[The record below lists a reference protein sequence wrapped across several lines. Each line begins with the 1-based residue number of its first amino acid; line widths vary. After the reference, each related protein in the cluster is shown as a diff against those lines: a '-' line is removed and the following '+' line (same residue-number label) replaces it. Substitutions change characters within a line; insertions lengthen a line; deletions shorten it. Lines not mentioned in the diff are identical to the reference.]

1 MPKYSRVVADI
12 SYTLINGIETCLYYT
27 IYAEIFFFSCKSCRY
42 SLLNIKD
49 LRTYKRSCLKALKEQ
64 SPVSVSN
71 AFEKLKR
78 GQPPGK
84 SARIYATVRSYFF
97 FVKECVYMQHFLQR
111 KVVRVC
117 AFIFLKP
124 CVEQE
129 LSHESFGNNRPRE
142 MNTPMKTLVQKP
154 AYTTLQGKEN
164 ICIQAFSSIFLCL
177 KGNDP

>member
-1 MPKYSRVVADI
+1 MHTYQAFFEKILQYSIAVAYIVD
-12 SYTLINGIETCLYYT
+12 
-27 IYAEIFFFSCKSCRY
+27 AEIFFSSCKSYRY
-42 SLLNIKD
+42 SLLNTED
-49 LRTYKRSCLKALKEQ
+49 LRTYKCSCLKALKEQ

-84 SARIYATVRSYFF
+84 SARIYATIQVYFLL
-97 FVKECVYMQHFLQR
+97 VKECVYMQHFLQR

-117 AFIFLKP
+117 ALIFLKP

-142 MNTPMKTLVQKP
+142 MNTPMETLAQKP
-154 AYTTLQGKEN
+154 AYITLQGKEN

-177 KGNDP
+177 KENDL